1 MRILVTGGTGMVG
14 SEVVRRLRGTTHDV
28 QVLTRDPSKGKL
40 PDGVTAVKGDLR
52 EPASVQRIFN
62 GVDAVFLLNP
72 VTQTEAAE
80 GLMAVSAMR
89 DAGVKR
95 VVYLSVQD
103 ADRAAWLPH
112 FGSKVGVETAVQ
124 RSGIAYTILRP
135 NNFYQN
141 DYFFKDV
148 LLQHGVYPQPIGGI
162 GLSRVDVRDIGEAA
176 VAALTTP
183 GHEGQTYDIAGPEP
197 LTGEQVAAAWGRAL
211 RKPVTYAGNDLD
223 SWEAQSLKFMPD
235 WLVYDF
241 KQMYAFFQESGL
253 IASADAIA
261 RQTRLIGH
269 APRPFDAFVTETA
282 GAWTSR

>member
-1 MRILVTGGTGMVG
+1 MRILVTGGTGLVG
-14 SEVVRRLRGTTHDV
+14 SEVVRQLRGTTHDV

-40 PDGVTAVKGDLR
+40 PDGVIAVKGDLR

-62 GVDAVFLLNP
+62 GVEAVFLLNP

-80 GLMAVSAMR
+80 GLMAVCAMR